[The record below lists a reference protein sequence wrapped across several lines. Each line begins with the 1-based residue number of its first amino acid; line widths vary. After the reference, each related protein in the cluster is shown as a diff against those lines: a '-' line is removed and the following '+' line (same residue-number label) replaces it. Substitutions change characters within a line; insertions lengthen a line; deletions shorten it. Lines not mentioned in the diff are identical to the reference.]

1 MRLVSITSNEPDNGK
16 GDGNT
21 VNDIQGAAFGTDDR
35 EFKLRSERS
44 GRGSG
49 RVYTITYEA
58 EDQSGNTTT
67 AEVTVTVPHDR
78 RP

>member
-1 MRLVSITSNEPDNGK
+1 M
-16 GDGNT
+16 
-21 VNDIQGAAFGTDDR
+21 NDIQGATLGTDDR
-35 EFKLRSERS
+35 EFELRSERS

-58 EDQSGNTTT
+58 EDQSGKMTTNV
-67 AEVTVTVPHDR
+67 VTVTVPHDR